1 MSDPNPKCFFDMTA
15 DDAPLGR
22 LVFELHA
29 DVVPK
34 TAENFRALCTHEKGY
49 GYKGS
54 TFHRVIPNFMCQGGD
69 FTNHNGT
76 GGKSIYGDR
85 FEDENFD
92 LKHTSPGLLSMAN
105 AGPGTNGSQF
115 FITTVE
121 TPWLDGK
128 HVVFGKLVEGMDV
141 LKKIEALGSSSGATR
156 QRVVIED
163 CGQLQS

>member
-1 MSDPNPKCFFDMTA
+1 MANPRCFFDMTA
-15 DDAPLGR
+15 DDNPIGR
-22 LVFELHA
+22 LVFELHE
-29 DVVPK
+29 DIVPK
-34 TAENFRALCTHEKGY
+34 TAENFRALCTHEKGF

-76 GGKSIYGDR
+76 GGKSIYGEK
-85 FEDENFD
+85 FADENFE

-115 FITTVE
+115 FVTTVE

-156 QRVVIED
+156 QRVVIQD
-163 CGQLQS
+163 CGQL